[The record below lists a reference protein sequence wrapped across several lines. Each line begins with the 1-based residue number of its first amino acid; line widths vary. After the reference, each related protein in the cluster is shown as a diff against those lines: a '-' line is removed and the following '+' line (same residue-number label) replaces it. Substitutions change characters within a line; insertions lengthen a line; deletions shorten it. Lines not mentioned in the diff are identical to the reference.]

1 MTDIEENTENK
12 KILEHKDI
20 DRILDQL
27 IEKSRNHFYT
37 YVKLISPEILPD
49 GYQDGRHIE
58 LICEELQDVEA
69 SVVDPNRKSAKLQI
83 FLPPGSM
90 KSMLCKLFCSWC
102 LGRHPNWCFIALAAD
117 ERLAEDNYG
126 RPIRD
131 LLDTDQYQ
139 AIFPDTI
146 LKKDSTA
153 AGRWNTTKRGAFIA
167 RGIEQN
173 IQGRRANIL
182 IWDDVI
188 GENTKRVEME
198 NIKKRYH
205 KGVRSRLL
213 PTGAEIG
220 VNTRWYVDDLSGFLL
235 EKEKN
240 SSRPW
245 KVVSVPAILDEV
257 ASKWLRKKGDKEH
270 PRCDADNAYAVGTS
284 FWPELWSTEHLL
296 SLKESMLPNDWNA
309 LYMQNP
315 IPEEGN
321 IIKRQHFKYWEQEVP
336 PKCKYVVISLDTAF
350 SVKETADYS
359 AYSVWGVF
367 DNILDSF
374 DGDKIRL
381 SCAVLLGSGKDR
393 WEFPDLC
400 NKVADLHSKFLADF
414 LLIEDRAS
422 GQSLIQEM
430 RRRGLPVVPY
440 LPDKDKLTRLHA
452 CTPFFTAGRVYVPQ
466 NKDYAEE
473 LVADV
478 CAYPAIAHDDIV
490 DTVSQAIL
498 WLRDT
503 SYVDNDGYPERE
515 SEVERMWNRQNRKT
529 YWSSALAT

>member
-1 MTDIEENTENK
+1 MQINNPPTHLDEDQ
-12 KILEHKDI
+12 L
-20 DRILDQL
+20 LDQL
-27 IEKSRNHFYT
+27 IEESRHVFYT
-37 YVKLISPEILPD
+37 YVQLMAPEILPD
-49 GYQDGRHIE
+49 GYLDGRHIE
-58 LICEELQDVEA
+58 LICKELQAVEA
-69 SVVDPNRKSAKLQI
+69 FADPKNKSWVGSPDLAVTGKLQI

-117 ERLAEDNYG
+117 ESLASDNYG

-131 LLDTDQYQ
+131 LLDTSQYQ
-139 AIFPDTI
+139 AIFPETA

-153 AGRWNTTKRGAFIA
+153 SGRWNTTKKGAFIA
-167 RGIEQN
+167 RGIGQN

-188 GENTKRVEME
+188 GENTTKTEME
-198 NIKKRYH
+198 QIKARYH
-205 KGVRSRLL
+205 VGVRSRLL

-220 VNTRWYVDDLSGFLL
+220 VNTRWYVDDLSAFLL
-235 EKEKN
+235 ERENKGK
-240 SSRPW
+240 RPW
-245 KVVSVPAILDEV
+245 KVVTVPAILDEA
-257 ASKWLRKKGDKEH
+257 ASKWLRKKGDPPEK
-270 PRCDADNAYAVGTS
+270 YAVGTS
-284 FWPELWSTEHLL
+284 FWPELWPTEHLL
-296 SLKESMLPNDWNA
+296 GLKENMMPAGWNA

-321 IIKRQHFKYWEQEVP
+321 IIKRQHFKIWEEDTP

-350 SVKETADYS
+350 SVKETADFS
-359 AYSVWGVF
+359 AYSVWGIF

-374 DGDKIRL
+374 DGEKLRL
-381 SCAVLLGSGKDR
+381 SCAILLGSGKGR

-400 NKVADLHSKFLADF
+400 SKVVELNNKFTADF
-414 LLIEDRAS
+414 IVIEDRAS

-430 RRRGLPVVPY
+430 RRRGLPIVPY

-452 CTPFFTAGRVYVPQ
+452 CSPFFSAGRVFIP
-466 NKDYAEE
+466 KDKSYAEE

-478 CAYPAIAHDDIV
+478 CAYPSLAHDDIV

-498 WLRDT
+498 WFRDT
-503 SYVDNDGYPERE
+503 SNIENEGYPAGE
-515 SEVERMWNRQNRKT
+515 SETERLWNNYNRQT
-529 YWSSALAT
+529 YWSSLVGHRQ

>member
-1 MTDIEENTENK
+1 MQTENTQEN
-12 KILEHKDI
+12 I
-20 DRILDQL
+20 DFDTILDQL
-27 IEKSRNHFYT
+27 IDKSRNHFYT
-37 YVKLISPEILPD
+37 YVKLMAPEILPD
-49 GYQDGRHIE
+49 GYIDGRHIE
-58 LICEELQDVEA
+58 LICDELQEVEA
-69 SVVDPNRKSAKLQI
+69 SVVDPNRLSGKLQI

-131 LLDTDQYQ
+131 LLDTPQYQ
-139 AIFPDTI
+139 AIFPDTV

-188 GENTKRVEME
+188 GENTKRVDME
-198 NIKKRYH
+198 KIKNRYH
-205 KGVRSRLL
+205 VGVRSRLL
-213 PTGAEIG
+213 PSGAEIG
-220 VNTRWYVDDLSGFLL
+220 VNTRWYVDDLSGYLL
-235 EKEKN
+235 ERENK
-240 SSRPW
+240 STRPW
-245 KVVSVPAILDEV
+245 KVVSIPAILDEE
-257 ASKWLRKKGDKEH
+257 AAKLLNKE
-270 PRCDADNAYAVGTS
+270 VGTS
-284 FWPELWSTEHLL
+284 FWPELWPTDHLL
-296 SLKESMLPNDWNA
+296 SLKESMLPSGWNA

-321 IIKRQHFKYWEQEVP
+321 IIKRQHFKYWEGEVA
-336 PKCKYVVISLDTAF
+336 PKCKYVIISLDTAF
-350 SVKETADYS
+350 SVKESADFS
-359 AYSVWGVF
+359 AYSVWGIF
-367 DNILDSF
+367 DNIMDGF
-374 DGDKIRL
+374 DGEKIRL
-381 SCAVLLGSGKDR
+381 PCAVLLGSGKGR

-400 NKVADLHSKFLADF
+400 NKVMELHGRFESDF
-414 LLIEDRAS
+414 MIIEDRAS

-430 RRRGLPVVPY
+430 RRRGLPIVPY

-452 CTPFFTAGRVYVPQ
+452 CTPFFTAGRVFVPQ

-473 LVADV
+473 LIADV

-503 SYVDNDGYPERE
+503 SYIENDGYPERE
-515 SEVERMWNRQNRKT
+515 SEVERLWNRQNRNT
-529 YWSSALAT
+529 YWSSLTGSN

>member
-1 MTDIEENTENK
+1 MTEIENSNKITNDDIDKLLDKLIEE
-12 KILEHKDI
+12 
-20 DRILDQL
+20 
-27 IEKSRNHFYT
+27 SRNRFYT
-37 YVKLISPEILPD
+37 YVKLMAPEILPD
-49 GYQDGRHIE
+49 GYTDGRHIE
-58 LICEELQDVEA
+58 LICDELQDVEA

-131 LLDTDQYQ
+131 LLDTNQYQ

-153 AGRWNTTKRGAFIA
+153 AGRWNTTKKGAFIA
-167 RGIEQN
+167 KGINQN

-188 GENTKRVEME
+188 GENTKRVEMDD
-198 NIKKRYH
+198 IKNRYH
-205 KGVRSRLL
+205 LGVRSRLL
-213 PTGAEIG
+213 PSGAEIG

-245 KVVSVPAILDEV
+245 KVVSVPALIDEN
-257 ASKWLRKKGDKEH
+257 SRKWLRRKGDPEN
-270 PRCDADNAYAVGTS
+270 RFEIGTS
-284 FWPELWSTEHLL
+284 FWPELWPTDHLL
-296 SLKESMLPNDWNA
+296 SLKESMMPSGWNA

-321 IIKRQHFKYWEQEVP
+321 IIKRQHFRYWDQEVP
-336 PKCKYVVISLDTAF
+336 PKCKYVIISLDTAF
-350 SVKETADYS
+350 STKETADYS
-359 AYSVWGVF
+359 AYSVWGIF
-367 DNILDSF
+367 DTVVDSF
-374 DGDKIRL
+374 DGTKVKL
-381 SCAVLLGSGKDR
+381 PCAILLGSGKDR

-400 NKVADLHSKFLADF
+400 NKVGSLHDKFMADF
-414 LLIEDRAS
+414 LIIEDRAS

-452 CTPFFTAGRVYVPQ
+452 CTPFFTAGRVYIPQ

-473 LVADV
+473 LLADV
-478 CAYPAIAHDDIV
+478 CAYPALAHDDIV

-503 SYVDNDGYPERE
+503 SYIENDGYPERE
-515 SEVERMWNRQNRKT
+515 SEIERMWNKQNRKT
-529 YWSSALAT
+529 YWSIATNV